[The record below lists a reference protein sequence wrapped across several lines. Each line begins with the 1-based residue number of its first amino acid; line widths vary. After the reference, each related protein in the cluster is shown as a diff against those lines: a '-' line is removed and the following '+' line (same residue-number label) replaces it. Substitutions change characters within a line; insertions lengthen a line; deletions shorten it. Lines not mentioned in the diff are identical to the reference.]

1 MRLESAFSQLLA
13 AFDARRISLEESA
26 TSSDPDL
33 VLVVETVGAVQDFV
47 TAVTQIA
54 GFDWLAAENKDD
66 IQADDDFFD
75 ELDPTK
81 QLSGQ
86 LFLVGSNREA
96 LLELR
101 RLWTKYEENPTSD
114 LGNRLNAWKNVFKH
128 LKTLRFW
135 GPSDRVLED
144 VRLFWRSQMEAGAT
158 SIRFEVE
165 AWCYESDERNTVA
178 AQEIARQITALDG
191 RIISTKL
198 LKQIAYHGFLIELPA
213 AAVQGVLENPDFEL
227 TNLERIMYFRRRGQA
242 MAWPQ
247 NQPHVSVDE
256 ELIDTVASG
265 KPVVALLDGMP
276 MQNHPRLTGRLQIDD
291 PDGWESDYPVATR
304 YHGTGMASLIIWG
317 DLHSSQSPLADPIY
331 VRPLLKP
338 AAAGADLGEETPDD
352 QLLIDLVHRAVVRM
366 FDLTFGT
373 PAAPTVRAINLSVG
387 DASRPYDGGPV
398 SPWGRLLDWL
408 SHEYDVLFIVSAGNV
423 TDPLKLEISRETI
436 GTQPIEIASRLA
448 MQSLASSANER
459 RILSPA
465 ESINS
470 LTVGALHWDS
480 ATSIT
485 LIATRPL
492 LMADRGLASY
502 SRVGPGFGRSIKP
515 DILLPGGRVR
525 FAESAGSTATETVVE
540 GQWKTQLSPG
550 QLVACPPDQQGSNL
564 ANTRGTSN
572 SAALAT
578 RAAAQAVRVID
589 ALRASHPS
597 GLDRKFDAVIVKALL
612 AHTAEWEELRTHV
625 LDAHPSVTDN
635 LRQRRL
641 VARFA
646 GYGRVDIDKALACTE
661 QRATLIGV
669 GLLRNKKGVE
679 FRAPLP
685 PSLVG
690 ANRIER
696 RLTVTLAWISPVNP
710 RNTKYRV
717 ASLWVES
724 PSAHIETSRQ
734 EAEARQ
740 ARNGTIQHEIFE
752 GDRAFAL
759 VDGDEII
766 FRVSC
771 VAKGGRLWE
780 PVKFALCVS
789 LEVAASERAPIYDEI
804 RARLVQRV
812 QASIT

>member
-1 MRLESAFSQLLA
+1 
-13 AFDARRISLEESA
+13 
-26 TSSDPDL
+26 
-33 VLVVETVGAVQDFV
+33 
-47 TAVTQIA
+47 
-54 GFDWLAAENKDD
+54 
-66 IQADDDFFD
+66 
-75 ELDPTK
+75 
-81 QLSGQ
+81 
-86 LFLVGSNREA
+86 
-96 LLELR
+96 
-101 RLWTKYEENPTSD
+101 
-114 LGNRLNAWKNVFKH
+114 
-128 LKTLRFW
+128 
-135 GPSDRVLED
+135 
-144 VRLFWRSQMEAGAT
+144 
-158 SIRFEVE
+158 
-165 AWCYESDERNTVA
+165 
-178 AQEIARQITALDG
+178 
-191 RIISTKL
+191 
-198 LKQIAYHGFLIELPA
+198 
-213 AAVQGVLENPDFEL
+213 
-227 TNLERIMYFRRRGQA
+227 
-242 MAWPQ
+242 
-247 NQPHVSVDE
+247 
-256 ELIDTVASG
+256 
-265 KPVVALLDGMP
+265 
-276 MQNHPRLTGRLQIDD
+276 
-291 PDGWESDYPVATR
+291 
-304 YHGTGMASLIIWG
+304 
-317 DLHSSQSPLADPIY
+317 
-331 VRPLLKP
+331 
-338 AAAGADLGEETPDD
+338 
-352 QLLIDLVHRAVVRM
+352 
-366 FDLTFGT
+366 
-373 PAAPTVRAINLSVG
+373 
-387 DASRPYDGGPV
+387 
-398 SPWGRLLDWL
+398 LLDWL